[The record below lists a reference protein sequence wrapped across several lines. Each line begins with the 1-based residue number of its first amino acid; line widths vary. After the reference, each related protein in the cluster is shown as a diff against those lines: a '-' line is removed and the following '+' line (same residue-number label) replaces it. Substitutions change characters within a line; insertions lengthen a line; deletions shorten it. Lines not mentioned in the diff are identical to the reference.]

1 MPVLSGLVCAH
12 NEEARIAECLAGLSF
27 CDEIVV
33 VADRCTDR
41 TEAIARQMGARVI
54 SGIFP
59 IEGLRKAA
67 GVASC
72 NGQWILE
79 LDADEAVPPALAKEI
94 RAALSSGSTA
104 DWYQVPVDNFIGER
118 LVRHGWGGSFGASS
132 VARLFRKGSKT
143 WKSERV
149 HPGTQFQGIYG
160 GKLCNAIQHKVDD
173 NIEDMFQRLI
183 RYTTLRGQD
192 LAESGKIKGLWND
205 AFRGLRRFFKCYL
218 SRKGYREGDMGFLIA
233 VMAGLYPL
241 LSNFRARE
249 IRHLNH
255 IKQAVVAGHSVSAIA
270 PKRIHSETQG

>member
-12 NEEARIAECLAGLSF
+12 NEEGRIADCLANLAF
-27 CDEIVV
+27 CDEVVV

-67 GVASC
+67 GVAAC

-79 LDADEAVPPALAKEI
+79 IDADEAVPPALAKEI
-94 RAALSSGSTA
+94 RTVLESGRDG

-132 VARLFRKGSKT
+132 VARLFRKGTKS

-149 HPGTQFQGIYG
+149 HPGTQFQGLYG
-160 GKLCNAIQHKVDD
+160 GKLRYAILHKVDD
-173 NIEDMFQRLI
+173 NIEDMYERLI

-205 AFRGLRRFFKCYL
+205 GFRGIRRFFKCYL

-249 IRHLNH
+249 IRHLNQ
-255 IKQAVVAGHSVSAIA
+255 IKQAAMTEHTVSAIK
-270 PKRIHSETQG
+270 PKWVHSDG